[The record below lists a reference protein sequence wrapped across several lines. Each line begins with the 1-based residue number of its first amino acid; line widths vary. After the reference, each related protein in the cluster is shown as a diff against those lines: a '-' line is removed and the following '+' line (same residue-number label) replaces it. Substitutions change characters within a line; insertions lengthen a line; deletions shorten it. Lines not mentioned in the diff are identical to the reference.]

1 MRAVWSTIAAAP
13 ALFVAVGALV
23 LTACEKGETG
33 GPGARPGPD
42 PHGSAAQ
49 EWVARPPPL
58 PSWSPYISDVVTPGC
73 TDGQARFELWLS
85 GWGGEAWATA
95 SVGSV
100 NESIRLESAELTS
113 EDERWEALLEPGVG
127 TALSC
132 DGASEWTVAYDAY
145 SLDFAHADC
154 VVLGPGASAYP
165 DCVDA
170 SAW

>member
-1 MRAVWSTIAAAP
+1 MAVRSTIAAAP
-13 ALFVAVGALV
+13 LLFLALGALG
-23 LTACEKGETG
+23 LTACEKGETA
-33 GPGARPGPD
+33 GPGPRPDPD
-42 PHGSAAQ
+42 PHESAAQ
-49 EWVARPPPL
+49 EWVTRPPPL
-58 PSWSPYISDVVTPGC
+58 PSSSPYISDVVTPGC
-73 TDGQARFELWLS
+73 TGGVARFELWLS